1 MDIGKAL
8 QLVRIQRELSQRTVA
23 ETVGMTV
30 QYLSLL
36 ETNKREPSLSALRKL
51 AACYSTP
58 LWQIVALAESA
69 LRDQAL
75 ALLAVLLASPAA
87 PIRAEIAEVVEAV
100 EDAEDTP

>member
-23 ETVGMTV
+23 ETVGLTV
-30 QYLSLL
+30 QYLSLI
-36 ETNKREPSLSALRKL
+36 ETNKREPGLGVLKKL

-58 LWQIVALAESA
+58 LWMIIALAESA
-69 LRDQAL
+69 LPDQAL

-87 PIRAEIAEVVEAV
+87 PIRAEIADAV
-100 EDAEDTP
+100 EVAEDKS